1 LVGKG
6 REHSVTPGNEGAGG
20 MRNEMTTTGGAVA
33 APRVPMPS
41 VFCPFPPQIAPTVA
55 DVHRYAV
62 QWATRHRL
70 LDSPRARGH
79 YAAAKFA
86 NLMARCYP
94 AASLEDLCLATGW
107 LTMLFHLDD
116 FLESA
121 LGREPKRMR
130 PALRR
135 LLSALRDAPDGRV
148 APGALPH
155 DELGRPVC
163 DALTDVWRRTAP
175 RVSPLWQAR
184 FLGHIGDYLEGNI
197 WEAANRA
204 APRVPSVGE
213 YRTMR
218 RHSAATAMF
227 FDLIEPFR
235 SVELPPSVLADAT
248 FLALRRAADNAV
260 AWFNDLASWPKEAA
274 AGEVHNLVLVL
285 SHHHRLTVEDAVYQA
300 VVDHDAEVHT
310 FVTLRDQLDATPVGK
325 HPAVQAVVTDI
336 AHWIRGN
343 IDWSQE
349 SARYSIETIP
359 TQRAATD

>member
-1 LVGKG
+1 
-6 REHSVTPGNEGAGG
+6 
-20 MRNEMTTTGGAVA
+20 
-33 APRVPMPS
+33 
-41 VFCPFPPQIAPTVA
+41 
-55 DVHRYAV
+55 
-62 QWATRHRL
+62 
-70 LDSPRARGH
+70 
-79 YAAAKFA
+79 
-86 NLMARCYP
+86 
-94 AASLEDLCLATGW
+94 
-107 LTMLFHLDD
+107 MLFHLDD

-135 LLSALRDAPDGRV
+135 FLQSLRDAPDGRV

-184 FLGHIGDYLEGNI
+184 FLGHIGDYLEGNL

-204 APRVPSVGE
+204 ARRVPSVGE

-227 FDLIEPFR
+227 FDLIELFR
-235 SVELPPSVLADAT
+235 GIELRPSVLADPT
-248 FLALRRAADNAV
+248 FVALRRAADNAV

-285 SHHHRLTVEDAVYQA
+285 RHHHRLTIEDAVYQA

-310 FVTLRDQLDATPVGK
+310 FITLCDHLATTPAGRTSAVRD
-325 HPAVQAVVTDI
+325 VVADMS
-336 AHWIRGN
+336 HWIRGN

-349 SARYSIETIP
+349 SARYATETIP
-359 TQRAATD
+359 TQRSPLD

>member
-1 LVGKG
+1 
-6 REHSVTPGNEGAGG
+6 
-20 MRNEMTTTGGAVA
+20 MRNEMMTTGGAVA
-33 APRVPMPS
+33 VPRVPMPS

-70 LDSPRARGH
+70 LASPQARGR

-86 NLMARCYP
+86 NLIARCYP
-94 AASLEDLCLATGW
+94 TASLEDLCLATGW

-135 LLSALRDAPDGRV
+135 LLQALRDAPDGRV
-148 APGALPH
+148 VPGALPH

-163 DALTDVWRRTAP
+163 DALADVWRRTAP

-184 FLGHIGDYLEGNI
+184 FLGHVGDYLEGNL

-204 APRVPSVGE
+204 AARVPSVGE

-235 SVELPPSVLADAT
+235 GVELTPNVLADPT
-248 FLALRRAADNAV
+248 FVALCRAADNAV
-260 AWFNDLASWPKEAA
+260 AWFNDLASWPKEVA

-285 SHHHRLTVEDAVYQA
+285 RHHHRLTIEDAVYQA
-300 VVDHDAEVHT
+300 VVDHDTEVHT
-310 FVTLRDQLDATPVGK
+310 FLTLRDSLAAAPVS
-325 HPAVQAVVTDI
+325 HEQAVRDVVADL

-349 SARYSIETIP
+349 SARYATETIP
-359 TQRAATD
+359 TQRRPPD